1 MEEVQIENQDGDR
14 DPLLILGKIED
25 MMLYAYP
32 VLNAYP
38 KYERFVLAADIKR
51 CMDQAME
58 RTIEANK
65 KYYKKTTLQE
75 LDVEIDKLR
84 KYVRLSYRLKYI
96 DFKKYKQSNAGV
108 GYSNGNWTNRGNV
121 NSNVGWRS
129 ALPPYARYRSAH
141 GRPGSAGG

>member
-1 MEEVQIENQDGDR
+1 MEEVQIENRDGDR

-58 RTIEANK
+58 RTIESNK

-96 DFKKYKQSNAGV
+96 DFKKYKQWSEQ
-108 GYSNGNWTNRGNV
+108 V
-121 NSNVGWRS
+121 NEIGRMLGGWMAS
-129 ALPPYARYRSAH
+129 TKK
-141 GRPGSAGG
+141 

>member
-1 MEEVQIENQDGDR
+1 MEEIQLENQDGDR

-65 KYYKKTTLQE
+65 YYKKTTLQE

-96 DFKKYKQSNAGV
+96 DFKKYKQWSEK
-108 GYSNGNWTNRGNV
+108 V
-121 NSNVGWRS
+121 NEIGRMLGGWMAS
-129 ALPPYARYRSAH
+129 TKK
-141 GRPGSAGG
+141 

>member
-1 MEEVQIENQDGDR
+1 MEEVQVEKQDGDK

-25 MMLYAYP
+25 MMVYTYP

-84 KYVRLSYRLKYI
+84 KYIRLSYKLKYI
-96 DFKKYKQSNAGV
+96 DYKKYKHWGEL
-108 GYSNGNWTNRGNV
+108 V
-121 NSNVGWRS
+121 NEIGRMLGGWMAS
-129 ALPPYARYRSAH
+129 TKK
-141 GRPGSAGG
+141 

>member
-58 RTIEANK
+58 RTIEVNK

-96 DFKKYKQSNAGV
+96 DFKKYKQWSEK
-108 GYSNGNWTNRGNV
+108 V
-121 NSNVGWRS
+121 NEIGRMLGGWMAS
-129 ALPPYARYRSAH
+129 VKK
-141 GRPGSAGG
+141 

>member
-75 LDVEIDKLR
+75 LDVASSFILQKTRR
-84 KYVRLSYRLKYI
+84 KGIQK
-96 DFKKYKQSNAGV
+96 NGV
-108 GYSNGNWTNRGNV
+108 FN
-121 NSNVGWRS
+121 
-129 ALPPYARYRSAH
+129 
-141 GRPGSAGG
+141 

>member
-51 CMDQAME
+51 CMDQVME

-96 DFKKYKQSNAGV
+96 DFKKYKQWSEK
-108 GYSNGNWTNRGNV
+108 V
-121 NSNVGWRS
+121 NEIGRMLGGWMAS
-129 ALPPYARYRSAH
+129 VKK
-141 GRPGSAGG
+141 

>member
-1 MEEVQIENQDGDR
+1 MEEVQIENRDGDR

-65 KYYKKTTLQE
+65 KYHKKTTLQE

-96 DFKKYKQSNAGV
+96 DFKKYKQWSEQ
-108 GYSNGNWTNRGNV
+108 V
-121 NSNVGWRS
+121 NEIGRMLGGWMAS
-129 ALPPYARYRSAH
+129 TKK
-141 GRPGSAGG
+141 

>member
-1 MEEVQIENQDGDR
+1 MEEVQLENQDGDR

-51 CMDQAME
+51 CMDEAME
-58 RTIEANK
+58 RAIVANYL
-65 KYYKKTTLQE
+65 YYNMSTLQE

-96 DFKKYKQSNAGV
+96 DFKKYKQWSEQ
-108 GYSNGNWTNRGNV
+108 V
-121 NSNVGWRS
+121 NEIGRMLGGWMAS
-129 ALPPYARYRSAH
+129 TKK
-141 GRPGSAGG
+141 